1 MLDAIAHSTAQ
12 VIDLMIPHDPGMRA
26 LLLVIALNADAIL
39 GEPDWLWRRLPHP
52 VVFFGKA
59 IAAMTAD
66 HHPIFCLAIVIRHDM
81 SFRQS

>member
-1 MLDAIAHSTAQ
+1 
-12 VIDLMIPHDPGMRA
+12 MRA

-59 IAAMTAD
+59 IAAMTA
-66 HHPIFCLAIVIRHDM
+66 
-81 SFRQS
+81 